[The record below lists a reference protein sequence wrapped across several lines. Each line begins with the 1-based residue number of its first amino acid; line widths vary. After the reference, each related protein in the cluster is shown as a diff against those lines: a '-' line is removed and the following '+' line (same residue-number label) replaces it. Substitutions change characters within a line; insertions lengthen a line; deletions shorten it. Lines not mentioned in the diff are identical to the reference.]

1 MNSAEMRVQLYENL
15 KRSGITD
22 KMKVNFFL
30 VYIFIILFKTYYN
43 FFIVF
48 YLIKIINNIKK
59 SQLRSCIVQ
68 ELLKNTK
75 LSGGGTSGFT
85 NIFEN
90 DIPQKTFMESKV
102 LTKTINSLI
111 IGYLKASNYEFTLSV
126 FLPECGMSKNDE
138 V

>member
-1 MNSAEMRVQLYENL
+1 MNSSEMRVQLYENL

-22 KMKVNFFL
+22 KMK
-30 VYIFIILFKTYYN
+30 
-43 FFIVF
+43 
-48 YLIKIINNIKK
+48 

-75 LSGGGTSGFT
+75 LSNGGTSGYA

-90 DIPQKTFMESKV
+90 DIPKKAFMTSKV
-102 LTKTINSLI
+102 LIKTINSLI

-138 V
+138 VHIFKHIKYIYLSI